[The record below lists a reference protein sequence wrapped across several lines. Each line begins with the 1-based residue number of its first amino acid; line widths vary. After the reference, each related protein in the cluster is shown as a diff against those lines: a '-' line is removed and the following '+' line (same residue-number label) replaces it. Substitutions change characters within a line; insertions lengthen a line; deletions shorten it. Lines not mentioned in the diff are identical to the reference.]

1 MAFRCPAMDFH
12 ANRINKM
19 SDKTIEI
26 EEITEDNVLF
36 ESARK
41 LLLGSIGALALGKDE
56 IEALVA
62 KLVERGEVA
71 EQDGRKMV
79 DEITQKG
86 KDTIAKGRERVQSR
100 IGMGE
105 KEEKVVEELPTKA
118 DIDTLTEKINELTK
132 KIDAMKNA

>member
-1 MAFRCPAMDFH
+1 
-12 ANRINKM
+12 M